1 MERVRGDVP
10 NQVLEAAFFNK
21 QAMHSRE
28 AGFGNGRQSFFFF
41 ERKWENFDDPS
52 WRKNASLAMWMETV
66 ANLDRIPQ
74 KRERQEIAGLNGV
87 RFANWDNFYHN
98 PLSTF

>member
-1 MERVRGDVP
+1 
-10 NQVLEAAFFNK
+10 
-21 QAMHSRE
+21 
-28 AGFGNGRQSFFFF
+28 
-41 ERKWENFDDPS
+41 
-52 WRKNASLAMWMETV
+52 MWMETV